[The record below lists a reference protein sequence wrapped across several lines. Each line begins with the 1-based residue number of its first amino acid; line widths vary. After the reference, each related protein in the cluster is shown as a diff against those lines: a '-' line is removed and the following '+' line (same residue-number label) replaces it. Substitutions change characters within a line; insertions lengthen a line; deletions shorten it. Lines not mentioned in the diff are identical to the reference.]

1 MLRALIFDFDGLIV
15 DTESSS
21 LSAVREAYRRHG
33 RDLPPEQWRLCV
45 GSAVD
50 PYDHLQ
56 QLVGPDVDLTT
67 LREEMDA
74 RHRAEA
80 AQLGA
85 RPGLVELVADAVTAG
100 LRLAVAS
107 SSSRRWVEGHLER
120 IGVLQELHA
129 VRCRDDV
136 RQTKPAPDVYLAA
149 LDGLGVSA
157 SEAVAFE
164 ELPERRAG
172 FQGGRNLYGR
182 RPERRHPRLAVRPCR
197 PGDRLST
204 RGHRP
209 GRGRLARIL
218 RRRTQRSEVLRRKVM
233 ERGDGALCG

>member
-21 LSAVREAYRRHG
+21 LSTVREAYRRHG
-33 RDLPPEQWRLCV
+33 QDLASEQWRQCV
-45 GSAVD
+45 GSTVD

-56 QLVGPDVDLTT
+56 RLVGPDVDLTT

-74 RHRAEA
+74 RHRAEV

-85 RPGLVELVADAVTAG
+85 RPGVVELVAAAVTAG

-120 IGVLQELHA
+120 IGALQAFHA
-129 VRCRDDV
+129 IRCRDDV
-136 RQTKPAPDVYLAA
+136 RQTKPAPDVYLAG
-149 LDGLGVSA
+149 LDGLGVKA

-164 ELPERRAG
+164 DSPNGVQAARRAG
-172 FQGGRNLYGR
+172 I
-182 RPERRHPRLAVRPCR
+182 HTVAVPN
-197 PGDRLST
+197 GVT
-204 RGHRP
+204 RGWPFDHADRVIGSLHGITVHVVGRWLATASNFGQP
-209 GRGRLARIL
+209 AMESSGGARGRL
-218 RRRTQRSEVLRRKVM
+218 S
-233 ERGDGALCG
+233 

>member
-21 LSAVREAYRRHG
+21 LSAVQEAYRRHG
-33 RDLPPEQWRLCV
+33 HDLRSEHWRLCV
-45 GSAVD
+45 GSTVD

-56 QLVGPDVDLTT
+56 RLVGADVDLTS
-67 LREEMDA
+67 LREEMGA
-74 RHRAEA
+74 RHRAEV

-85 RPGLVELVADAVTAG
+85 SPGLVELVADAVTAG

-120 IGVLQELHA
+120 IGVLQEFHA

-157 SEAVAFE
+157 SEAVA
-164 ELPERRAG
+164 LAPATPIRSGRPPASGRSPARQPAQRLIAVTRDRRSNPSRMPISFAS
-172 FQGGRNLYGR
+172 
-182 RPERRHPRLAVRPCR
+182 PRSQPSAYSASPCSAR
-197 PGDRLST
+197 SIAST
-204 RGHRP
+204 
-209 GRGRLARIL
+209 
-218 RRRTQRSEVLRRKVM
+218 V
-233 ERGDGALCG
+233 ALN

>member
-33 RDLPPEQWRLCV
+33 QDLPSEQWRLCV
-45 GSAVD
+45 GSTVD

-56 QLVGPDVDLTT
+56 RLVGPDVDLTT
-67 LREEMDA
+67 LRAEMDA

-80 AQLGA
+80 AQLGP
-85 RPGLVELVADAVTAG
+85 RPGVVELIADAVTAG

-136 RQTKPAPDVYLAA
+136 RQTKPAPDVIW
-149 LDGLGVSA
+149 
-157 SEAVAFE
+157 
-164 ELPERRAG
+164 
-172 FQGGRNLYGR
+172 
-182 RPERRHPRLAVRPCR
+182 PRWTGWGSV
-197 PGDRLST
+197 
-204 RGHRP
+204 
-209 GRGRLARIL
+209 
-218 RRRTQRSEVLRRKVM
+218 RRRR
-233 ERGDGALCG
+233 

>member
-21 LSAVREAYRRHG
+21 LSSVREAYRRHG
-33 RDLPPEQWRLCV
+33 QDLPSEQWRLCV
-45 GSAVD
+45 GSTVD

-56 QLVGPDVDLTT
+56 RLVGPDVDLTT

-74 RHRAEA
+74 RHRAEV

-85 RPGLVELVADAVTAG
+85 RPGLVELVAAAVTAG

-120 IGVLQELHA
+120 IAVLQELHA

-149 LDGLGVSA
+149 LDGLGVRA

-164 ELPERRAG
+164 DSPNGVQAAKAAG
-172 FQGGRNLYGR
+172 IYTV
-182 RPERRHPRLAVRPCR
+182 AVPN
-197 PGDRLST
+197 GVT
-204 RGHRP
+204 RGWPFDHADRVL
-209 GRGRLARIL
+209 GSLHGITVQAVEGWLAAASG
-218 RRRTQRSEVLRRKVM
+218 SEQPAMADEYL
-233 ERGDGALCG
+233 G

>member
-21 LSAVREAYRRHG
+21 LAKVQEAYRRHG
-33 RDLPPEQWRLCV
+33 HDLRSEHWRLCV
-45 GSAVD
+45 GSTVD

-56 QLVGPDVDLTT
+56 RLVGPEVDLTS
-67 LREEMDA
+67 LREEMGA
-74 RHRAEA
+74 RHRAEV

-120 IGVLQELHA
+120 IGVLQELHT

-164 ELPERRAG
+164 DSPNGVQAARAAG
-172 FQGGRNLYGR
+172 I
-182 RPERRHPRLAVRPCR
+182 HTIAVPN
-197 PGDRLST
+197 GVT
-204 RGHRP
+204 RGWPFDDADRVIGSLH
-209 GRGRLARIL
+209 GITVQTVRGWLAAA
-218 RRRTQRSEVLRRKVM
+218 S
-233 ERGDGALCG
+233 GSG